1 MTNTRKNYRA
11 YKLFGKIYEEWVDD
25 NGNTHFNN
33 VADGIE
39 FISEK
44 NGVEKYRYTVN
55 GSIVEIEEA

>member
-44 NGVEKYRYTVN
+44 KWCRK
-55 GSIVEIEEA
+55 I